1 MASKSDAEQRPYFT
15 VDNWAVLCKRI
26 AAEDMD
32 NVGSIFDMCEGMIL
46 SGE

>member
-26 AAEDMD
+26 AADDMD
-32 NVGSIFDMCEGMIL
+32 NVVSIFDICEGMIL
-46 SGE
+46 GDE